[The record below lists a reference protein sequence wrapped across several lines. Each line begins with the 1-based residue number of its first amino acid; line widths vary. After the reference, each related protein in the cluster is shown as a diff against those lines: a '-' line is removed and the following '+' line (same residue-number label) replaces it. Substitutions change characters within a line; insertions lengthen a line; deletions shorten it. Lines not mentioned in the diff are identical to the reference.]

1 MEKYYSHRYPAS
13 RCSLVIKKST
23 PEVCHLDLMFV
34 GFDVGSSSCSS
45 DYFAVDGERF
55 CGTIESGQ
63 VKTFRFDLPEKF
75 LFFSGDLSQGI
86 GYHIRG
92 RQVECS
98 PPHYHSSSLPSSRP
112 GSIGSVSSSISRS
125 SESTYS
131 HSSNNL
137 IDRSSISSAPPASS
151 PLPYCD
157 QTFATGEFTIMSPNH
172 PNSYPNNLY
181 CRYTVIRSSTSAC
194 ALDLTFKNFDLE
206 ETSDCSKDYL
216 EIDGSRV
223 CGLLPPLHQSK
234 FIGEMIIFLT
244 IDNSS

>member
-1 MEKYYSHRYPAS
+1 
-13 RCSLVIKKST
+13 
-23 PEVCHLDLMFV
+23 MFV

-45 DYFAVDGERF
+45 DYFSVDGERF

-75 LFFSGDLSQGI
+75 IFFSGDLSQGI

-98 PPHYHSSSLPSSRP
+98 PSHYRSSSVPSSRP
-112 GSIGSVSSSISRS
+112 AGIRSSVSSISRS
-125 SESTYS
+125 SESS
-131 HSSNNL
+131 SFLHSSNNL
-137 IDRSSISSAPPASS
+137 IDRAPVSSGSQASS
-151 PLPYCD
+151 PLPFCD
-157 QTFATGEFTIMSPNH
+157 QIFATREFTIMSPNH

-181 CRYTVIRSSTSAC
+181 CRYTVVRSSTSAC

-206 ETSDCSKDYL
+206 ETADCSKDYL

-234 FIGEMIIFLT
+234 FPVE
-244 IDNSS
+244 NSLC